1 MPIIKLYDDTTTTV
15 TETTHSNKD
24 EKLQI
29 AGEPTEVEIDQL
41 EAHISIVVEHTS
53 RDLNNE

>member
-1 MPIIKLYDDTTTTV
+1 MIQTTTV
-15 TETTHSNKD
+15 IERTHSNKD

-29 AGEPTEVEIDQL
+29 AGEPTEAEIYHL
-41 EAHISIVVEHTS
+41 EAHISIAVERTS